1 MIEPRRA
8 SIPSYLLLEEKII
21 IVRRA
26 NFLVLI
32 TSQVVVLMENFIG
45 ISLFISSLV
54 IVTIWNQ
61 LAVLSYPLVCRIVD
75 PDGLDALFSAVQ
87 RWSLLL

>member
-21 IVRRA
+21 IVRRVT
-26 NFLVLI
+26 FLVLI

-54 IVTIWNQ
+54 IITIWDQ
-61 LAVLSYPLVCRIVD
+61 LTVLSYPFVCRIVD
-75 PDGLDALFSAVQ
+75 PDGLDALFSAI
-87 RWSLLL
+87 